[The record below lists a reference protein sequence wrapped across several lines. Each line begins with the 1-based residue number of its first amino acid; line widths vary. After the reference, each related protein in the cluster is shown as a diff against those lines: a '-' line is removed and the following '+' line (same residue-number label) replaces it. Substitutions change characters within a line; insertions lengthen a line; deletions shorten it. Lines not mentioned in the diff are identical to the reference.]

1 MGNRIFTLKNKKI
14 CYLLSFPSSYI
25 QSKISKSYR
34 MLEYDNNYIRRLIQL
49 DLVGGLSPEEKG
61 KLEDWINESEE
72 HRLLFCKIKK
82 QLSINEIRNY
92 LQTDV
97 EDAWKKVREKTF
109 GAPPV
114 RPRIRP
120 KWLKYAA
127 VVLPVL
133 LSITLWYT
141 WKEEMKNKQA
151 TVARLNPV
159 LTLDNGEKYQLD
171 PEEQTE
177 IYVNEEVKAYQAG
190 GGLIYD
196 TTARQEE
203 NKYNR
208 IEVPRGS
215 EYWIVLPDGT
225 RVWLNA
231 ATELKYPV
239 AFHAKE
245 RRVYLKGEA
254 YFEVA
259 PDKNRPFYVETEEV
273 KIRVLGTVFDVN
285 THYTR
290 GVRTVLVEGAVAL
303 EWGDQKEIR
312 MKPGELADF
321 DRTTTEV
328 TLKEVDVTSYI
339 SWKEGYFVFEDEPL
353 EEIMHTL
360 SLWYD
365 KEFLFVGKRS
375 RALHFSGHI
384 KRYERIE
391 TILSAITDV
400 TGVEFRM
407 NGQIILIH

>member
-1 MGNRIFTLKNKKI
+1 
-14 CYLLSFPSSYI
+14 
-25 QSKISKSYR
+25 

-177 IYVNEEVKAYQAG
+177 IYVDEEVKAYQAG

>member
-1 MGNRIFTLKNKKI
+1 
-14 CYLLSFPSSYI
+14 
-25 QSKISKSYR
+25 

-151 TVARLNPV
+151 TVACLSPV

-360 SLWYD
+360 SIWYD

>member
-1 MGNRIFTLKNKKI
+1 
-14 CYLLSFPSSYI
+14 
-25 QSKISKSYR
+25 

-151 TVARLNPV
+151 TVACLSPV

-407 NGQIILIH
+407 NGQIILIR

>member
-1 MGNRIFTLKNKKI
+1 
-14 CYLLSFPSSYI
+14 
-25 QSKISKSYR
+25 

-133 LSITLWYT
+133 LSITLWYA
-141 WKEEMKNKQA
+141 WKEKMENKQA
-151 TVARLNPV
+151 TVACLSPV

-177 IYVNEEVKAYQAG
+177 IYVDEEVKAYQAG

>member
-1 MGNRIFTLKNKKI
+1 
-14 CYLLSFPSSYI
+14 
-25 QSKISKSYR
+25 

-82 QLSINEIRNY
+82 QLSVNEIRNY

-151 TVARLNPV
+151 TVACLSPV

>member
-14 CYLLSFPSSYI
+14 CYLLSSPSSYI

-72 HRLLFCKIKK
+72 HRLLFYKIKK

-109 GAPPV
+109 GAPPG
-114 RPRIRP
+114 RQRIRP
-120 KWLKYAA
+120 KGLKYAA

>member
-1 MGNRIFTLKNKKI
+1 
-14 CYLLSFPSSYI
+14 
-25 QSKISKSYR
+25 

>member
-1 MGNRIFTLKNKKI
+1 
-14 CYLLSFPSSYI
+14 
-25 QSKISKSYR
+25 

-49 DLVGGLSPEEKG
+49 NLVGGLSPEEKG
-61 KLEDWINESEE
+61 KLENWIDESEE

-151 TVARLNPV
+151 TVARLSPV

-407 NGQIILIH
+407 NGQIILIR

>member
-1 MGNRIFTLKNKKI
+1 
-14 CYLLSFPSSYI
+14 
-25 QSKISKSYR
+25 

-97 EDAWKKVREKTF
+97 EDGWKKVREKTF

-273 KIRVLGTVFDVN
+273 KVRVLGTVFDVN

>member
-1 MGNRIFTLKNKKI
+1 
-14 CYLLSFPSSYI
+14 
-25 QSKISKSYR
+25 

-151 TVARLNPV
+151 TVACLSPV

-273 KIRVLGTVFDVN
+273 KVRVLGTVFDVN

>member
-1 MGNRIFTLKNKKI
+1 
-14 CYLLSFPSSYI
+14 
-25 QSKISKSYR
+25 

-61 KLEDWINESEE
+61 KLENWIDESEE
-72 HRLLFCKIKK
+72 HRLLFYKIKK
-82 QLSINEIRNY
+82 QLSVNEIRNY

-109 GAPPV
+109 GAPAV
-114 RPRIRP
+114 RPRRVL

-127 VVLPVL
+127 VVIPVS
-133 LSITLWYT
+133 LSLSLWYA

-151 TVARLNPV
+151 TVACLSPV

>member
-1 MGNRIFTLKNKKI
+1 
-14 CYLLSFPSSYI
+14 
-25 QSKISKSYR
+25 

-72 HRLLFCKIKK
+72 HRLLFYKIKK

-133 LSITLWYT
+133 LSITLWYA
-141 WKEEMKNKQA
+141 WKEKMENKQA
-151 TVARLNPV
+151 TVARLSPV

-177 IYVNEEVKAYQAG
+177 IYVDEEVKAYQAG

-407 NGQIILIH
+407 NGQIILIR

>member
-1 MGNRIFTLKNKKI
+1 
-14 CYLLSFPSSYI
+14 
-25 QSKISKSYR
+25 

-61 KLEDWINESEE
+61 KLENWIDESEE
-72 HRLLFCKIKK
+72 HRLLFYKIKK
-82 QLSINEIRNY
+82 QLSVNEIRNY

-109 GAPPV
+109 GAPAV
-114 RPRIRP
+114 RPRRVL

-127 VVLPVL
+127 VVLPVS
-133 LSITLWYT
+133 LSLSLWYT
-141 WKEEMKNKQA
+141 WKEKMENKQA
-151 TVARLNPV
+151 TVACLSPV

-177 IYVNEEVKAYQAG
+177 IYVDEEVKAYQAG

-407 NGQIILIH
+407 NGQIILIR

>member
-1 MGNRIFTLKNKKI
+1 
-14 CYLLSFPSSYI
+14 
-25 QSKISKSYR
+25 

-159 LTLDNGEKYQLD
+159 LTLANGEKYQLD

>member
-1 MGNRIFTLKNKKI
+1 
-14 CYLLSFPSSYI
+14 
-25 QSKISKSYR
+25 

-72 HRLLFCKIKK
+72 HRLLFYKIKK

-133 LSITLWYT
+133 LSITLCYT

-151 TVARLNPV
+151 TVACLSPV